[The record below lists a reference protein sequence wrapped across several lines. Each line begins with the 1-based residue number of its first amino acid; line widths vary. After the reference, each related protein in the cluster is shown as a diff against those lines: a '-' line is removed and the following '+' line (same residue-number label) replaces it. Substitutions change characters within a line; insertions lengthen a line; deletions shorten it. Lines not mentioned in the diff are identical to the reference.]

1 MALRD
6 KGFCHAKNHNGNG
19 NNPTGCRDR
28 LIWKWPQLKKAFAA
42 LDAGDPVQRQPPE
55 MKVTVNNTGK

>member
-19 NNPTGCRDR
+19 NGAGCRER

-42 LDAGDPVQRQPPE
+42 LDAGMPVEREPPE
-55 MKVTVNNTGK
+55 TKVTIHNTGR